1 MILSDATSAYWRKL
15 IRIDEDVPKDF
26 LDTCHSPLQ
35 ILRPLYFFIIKML
48 CRFFCRV
55 EIYGK
60 ENIPASPPYII
71 APNHVSVLDQPVVS
85 LAIGRDRKDLYS
97 LASKHFF
104 DNPLTRF
111 FMRVGANVMRIDRE
125 EDFIPGL
132 ACAAK
137 VLKLGKA
144 VYINPEGTRSKTGEL
159 LPFKVGAGVLAVET
173 GAPFVPV
180 YIEGTFKVLRPGS
193 FLPRPHKIKVYIGEP
208 IRMDKYRKMKESGM
222 AYDAYKAATDELYD
236 RVVELK
242 NKAKLS

>member
-1 MILSDATSAYWRKL
+1 LNDATSAYWRKL

-26 LDTCHSPLQ
+26 LASCHTPLER
-35 ILRPLYFFIIKML
+35 LRPIYFSIIKLL
-48 CRFFCRV
+48 CAFFCRV
-55 EIYGK
+55 EIYGT
-60 ENIPASPPYII
+60 ENIPKKLPYIV
-71 APNHVSVLDQPVVS
+71 APNHVSVMDQPVVM
-85 LAIGRDRKDLYS
+85 LGLGAARNDIYS

-104 DNPLTRF
+104 DNPFTRF
-111 FMRVGANVMRIDRE
+111 FLRVGANVMRIDRE

-137 VLKLGKA
+137 VLKLGRS

-193 FLPRPHKIKVYIGEP
+193 IIPHPHRIRVYFGRPIY
-208 IRMDKYRKMKESGM
+208 MDKYIKMKESGM

-236 RVVELK
+236 SVAFLK
-242 NKAKLS
+242 TKSTPS